1 MRAFIYVHLY
11 IFINLFEIIFYLF
24 ILYLFIQYIVNYIK
38 NWKNEKQYAIITTNN
53 LRFRDVLF
61 CDFLGEIYEL
71 RRAAELLLVMQK
83 VGFFKT
89 VFIGVAVGALNSKLR
104 SKRVKVAEHYI
115 GVIIQITGK
124 VQAFYNFN
132 NFYQFS

>member
-1 MRAFIYVHLY
+1 M
-11 IFINLFEIIFYLF
+11 
-24 ILYLFIQYIVNYIK
+24 
-38 NWKNEKQYAIITTNN
+38 
-53 LRFRDVLF
+53 F

-83 VGFFKT
+83 IGFFKT

-124 VQAFYNFN
+124 IKAFYNFN

>member
-1 MRAFIYVHLY
+1 ML
-11 IFINLFEIIFYLF
+11 II
-24 ILYLFIQYIVNYIK
+24 
-38 NWKNEKQYAIITTNN
+38 
-53 LRFRDVLF
+53 VLQF
-61 CDFLGEIYEL
+61 PDEIYEL

-104 SKRVKVAEHYI
+104 SKKVKVAEHYI

-124 VQAFYNFN
+124 SKLFITLIIFINFHN
-132 NFYQFS
+132 SF